1 MTLALHGAS
10 SVYDSDI
17 KEAIKL
23 GIRKINVG
31 KILKQ
36 TYFETIKN
44 EILNTNANYNPYE
57 IIGTGNDVDIL
68 NKARISLQ
76 KRIEQ
81 YMELFGSKG
90 RF

>member
-31 KILKQ
+31 KILK
-36 TYFETIKN
+36 
-44 EILNTNANYNPYE
+44 L
-57 IIGTGNDVDIL
+57 
-68 NKARISLQ
+68 
-76 KRIEQ
+76 
-81 YMELFGSKG
+81 
-90 RF
+90 